1 MKTTWF
7 MNLMQQVSASR
18 IFSERKKIELYP
30 PFFMMRI
37 TVLQLKNQ
45 WRSVKVKLP
54 LNIFSRNPGG
64 VMFGGYQAAL
74 ADPIAALAC
83 SRIFPGHSC
92 WTRAMTIDFKLGG
105 STDLELRFEFPPELE
120 EQIRQDLETKGR
132 STPTFLY
139 GYYLKDGTLCTSI
152 SNTVAIRPKGYIGAT
167 TPPAAEEFAT
177 PLSIEK
183 VESLVRERVIKELA
197 THKNER
203 ALEQLWGSM
212 GGGKGMDREMFG
224 SVLEDLGMGGKFQSE
239 EIDTLF
245 NALDR
250 DGSGKIS
257 LDEVED
263 FVQMKRKGEA
273 NK

>member
-1 MKTTWF
+1 M
-7 MNLMQQVSASR
+7 
-18 IFSERKKIELYP
+18 
-30 PFFMMRI
+30 
-37 TVLQLKNQ
+37 
-45 WRSVKVKLP
+45 
-54 LNIFSRNPGG
+54 
-64 VMFGGYQAAL
+64 
-74 ADPIAALAC
+74 
-83 SRIFPGHSC
+83 
-92 WTRAMTIDFKLGG
+92 
-105 STDLELRFEFPPELE
+105 
-120 EQIRQDLETKGR
+120 
-132 STPTFLY
+132 
-139 GYYLKDGTLCTSI
+139 
-152 SNTVAIRPKGYIGAT
+152 
-167 TPPAAEEFAT
+167 
-177 PLSIEK
+177 SIEK

-273 NK
+273 SK